1 MCSSNRAGILCGDC
15 KPHYT
20 TYYHSPT
27 YKCRDNRN
35 YQSGIIFYLLSEILP
50 VTVIFLVITLFDVNL
65 TSGAMYSF
73 IFYSQILNSQ
83 FNNVYTIILR
93 KNKWPLRYILEFFM
107 MIYGIFDFEILENAY
122 MSYCMLPRATVMD
135 ILLLKYASTFHA
147 FLLIVVTIIVL
158 KLNSFY
164 ACIKFCHKCGRR
176 NIHGLVINGL
186 TAFLVLSYYRCLVIT
201 VKTLFFSRVFISQ
214 YTRIVREYELHEGQS
229 FEVCHTSTA
238 LICMHYN
245 TSSTDSYL

>member
-1 MCSSNRAGILCGDC
+1 
-15 KPHYT
+15 
-20 TYYHSPT
+20 
-27 YKCRDNRN
+27 
-35 YQSGIIFYLLSEILP
+35 
-50 VTVIFLVITLFDVNL
+50 
-65 TSGAMYSF
+65 
-73 IFYSQILNSQ
+73 
-83 FNNVYTIILR
+83 
-93 KNKWPLRYILEFFM
+93 
-107 MIYGIFDFEILENAY
+107 
-122 MSYCMLPRATVMD
+122 MD

-176 NIHGLVINGL
+176 NIRGLVINGL

-229 FEVCHTSTA
+229 FEVCHIPA
-238 LICMHYN
+238 LLCFVCIIIPPPLILISEPLLIWLNGHYN
-245 TSSTDSYL
+245 FRQNRFTFCIKMKPFLDSFQGCFRDN